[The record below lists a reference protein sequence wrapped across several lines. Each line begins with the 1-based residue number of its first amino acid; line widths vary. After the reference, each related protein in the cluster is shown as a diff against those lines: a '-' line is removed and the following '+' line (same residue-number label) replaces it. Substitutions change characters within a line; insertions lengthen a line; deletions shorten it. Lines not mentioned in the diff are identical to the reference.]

1 MKKIF
6 LLLFTF
12 FSFSY
17 FFGQGNNLQFSQVI
31 FNEYSTTIGPTTGYQ
46 SAGTLTVGAN
56 KTIKI
61 TSASTGCSG
70 NKGGVLK
77 IGDHYIFASNE
88 SNLPKTPFPIWLPTG
103 SYIITLYYAN
113 SNYGAGAATCNATI
127 SGVEFN
133 IVQ

>member
-1 MKKIF
+1 MKKVLLFIF
-6 LLLFTF
+6 TLFTF
-12 FSFSY
+12 SFAFS
-17 FFGQGNNLQFSQVI
+17 QGNNLQFSQVI
-31 FNEYSTTIGPTTGYQ
+31 FNEYSTTIGATTGYQ

-70 NKGGVLK
+70 FKGGVLN
-77 IGDHYIFASNE
+77 IGDHYIFSSNE
-88 SNLPKTPFPIWLPTG
+88 SNSYKTPFPIWLPTG
-103 SYIITLYYAN
+103 SYIITLYYYDYN
-113 SNYGAGAATCNATI
+113 HGAGAATCNATI